1 MIARSGI
8 ALLALALAAGTARA
22 EGVAKHLAPVPA
34 PTLALMS
41 ARAIDPAAP
50 ILMRVFKKE
59 SELEVWKRARDGR
72 YVHLKTFPICR
83 WSGALGPKRRTGDR
97 MSPEGFYPI
106 APRQMNPNSAYYL
119 SFDTGFPNAYDR
131 AQGATGS
138 ALMVHGTCS
147 SMGCYAMTDRQ
158 VGEIF
163 SLAREAFKGGQ
174 KAFQFQ
180 AYPFRMTAWAMARHR
195 ADPNIDFWT
204 QLKEGYDRFE
214 ATGEEPAVEV
224 AAGRYAFPA
233 YRDPA
238 RETLARARVA
248 RERAGV
254 AVLVAQGT
262 GAVRTTYEDG
272 GQHATFAAQIARGAS
287 FGMLS
292 RPEALPA
299 AGREMTV
306 IAARRGRLACPG
318 PACAERIEVP
328 PVALPVAWAM
338 LADPGSVP
346 EAEPSLFGKA
356 SVEEGTTRLTLAPA
370 ARPRAMPAFVLAVAA
385 TE

>member
-1 MIARSGI
+1 MVARSGI
-8 ALLALALAAGTARA
+8 KLLALLLAAGVARA
-22 EGVAKHLAPVPA
+22 EGVPKHLAPLPPA
-34 PTLALMS
+34 TLALMA
-41 ARAIDPAAP
+41 ARDVDPAAP

-97 MSPEGFYPI
+97 MAPEGFYPV
-106 APRQMNPNSAYYL
+106 AARQMNPNSAYYL

-131 AQGATGS
+131 AQGSTGS

-180 AYPFRMTAWAMARHR
+180 AFPFRMTAWNLARHR

-204 QLKEGYDRFE
+204 QLKEGSDRFE
-214 ATGEEPAVEV
+214 ATGEEPAFEV
-224 AAGRYAFPA
+224 VAGRYAFPA
-233 YRDPA
+233 LKDPA
-238 RETLARARVA
+238 REAPARARLE
-248 RERAGV
+248 RERARI
-254 AVLVAQGT
+254 AVLVAQGA

-272 GQHATFAAQIARGAS
+272 GQHPSFAAQIARGAS

-292 RPEALPA
+292 RPEALAA
-299 AGREMTV
+299 AGHETIV
-306 IAARRGRLACPG
+306 IAARRGRQACPG
-318 PACAERIEVP
+318 PACAEPAEAGP
-328 PVALPVAWAM
+328 PVAWAS

-346 EAEPSLFGKA
+346 ETEPSLFGKA
-356 SVEEGTTRLTLAPA
+356 SVGEGATRLTLAPA
-370 ARPRAMPAFVLAVAA
+370 ARPRALPAFVLTASA
-385 TE
+385 E